1 MKKVLSLMSFLL
13 VQCSLFASEPIDL
26 HGCWS
31 VSHYIAYNC
40 VTEEDSIPH
49 IADMYAHGYQHFFF
63 DENGKGFRVYPSN
76 DVDEFKWSVSND
88 TLNILDG
95 DTLVPYRIENV
106 KTRGLHRSIF
116 LRLLSEG
123 TRNFHESFYPF
134 SIIEK
139 SADYVFSP
147 EIPRF
152 DISKKVQNAIGKIE
166 GLPISDLYML
176 LVGYG
181 AKDGKFHFTYPQT
194 SCLDKDF
201 RDDILTEG
209 DFKCVLL
216 VLYDEKMRSVRK
228 LALRFFVYTPY
239 LSEHVYISVAE
250 DYKTNGKKIN
260 YR

>member
-31 VSHYIAYNC
+31 VNHYIAYNC

-95 DTLVPYRIENV
+95 DTLGPYRIENV

-123 TRNFHESFYPF
+123 TRNFHESFFPF
-134 SIIEK
+134 SIMEK

-147 EIPRF
+147 DIPRIG
-152 DISKKVQNAIGKIE
+152 ISEKVQNAIGKIR
-166 GLPISDLYML
+166 GSLNPDYCVL
-176 LVGYG
+176 LVGYEG
-181 AKDGKFHFTYPQT
+181 KDCKFHFTYPET
-194 SCLDKDF
+194 SSLDKDF
-201 RDDILTEG
+201 RDDFLTEEG
-209 DFKCVLL
+209 YKCALF
-216 VLYDEKMRSVRK
+216 VLYDEKMKSVRK
-228 LALRFFVYTPY
+228 ISLRVFDYTPY

-250 DYKTNGKKIN
+250 DYKPNGKKIN

>member
-1 MKKVLSLMSFLL
+1 MKKVLSLMFLL
-13 VQCSLFASEPIDL
+13 MAQCCLFASEPIDL

-31 VSHYIAYNC
+31 VSHYIAYDC

-49 IADMYAHGYQHFFF
+49 TVEIAVNAPQHFFF
-63 DENGKGFRVYPSN
+63 NENGKGFRMYPSN

-95 DTLVPYRIENV
+95 DTLVTYRIKDV
-106 KTRGLHRSIF
+106 KSKGLHRSMF
-116 LRLLSEG
+116 LQLLSEG

-139 SADYVFSP
+139 SSDYVFSP
-147 EIPRF
+147 EIPKF
-152 DISKKVQNAIGKIE
+152 DISKKVQNTIAKIE
-166 GLPISDLYML
+166 ESLNHDSCML
-176 LVGYG
+176 LTGYEG
-181 AKDGKFHFTYPQT
+181 KDGKFYFTYPQT
-194 SCLDKDF
+194 SSLDKDF
-201 RDDILTEG
+201 RDDFLSDG
-209 DFKCVLL
+209 DFKRVLL
-216 VLYDEKMRSVRK
+216 VLYDEDMKSVRK
-228 LALRFFVYTPY
+228 LALRVFDYTQY